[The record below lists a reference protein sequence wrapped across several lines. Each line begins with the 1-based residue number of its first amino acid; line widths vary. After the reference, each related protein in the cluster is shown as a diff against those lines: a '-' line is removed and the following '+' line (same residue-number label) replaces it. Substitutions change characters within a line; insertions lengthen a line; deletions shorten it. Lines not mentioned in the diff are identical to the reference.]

1 MSNYKMPF
9 DPKLT
14 LDPVQTISAKISMQA
29 AETED
34 AFIFETIGPFIRDH
48 SYIEISK
55 EELIEAIRIAQLR
68 KTARETHSA
77 YFSEY
82 CDLTSATA
90 TDRMLH
96 DAYIRGVQHGKD
108 SMYETMMSK
117 FKEMEETDG

>member
-1 MSNYKMPF
+1 MTKEAEGI
-9 DPKLT
+9 
-14 LDPVQTISAKISMQA
+14 LDRMNNIYSDFRIQA

-34 AFIFETIGPFIRDH
+34 AFIFRTIGPFIRDH
-48 SYIEISK
+48 SCIGISK
-55 EELIEAIRIAQLR
+55 KELIEAIRIAQLR
-68 KTARETHSA
+68 KTARETHGA

-96 DAYIRGVQHGKD
+96 DAYIRGVQYGEDK
-108 SMYETMMSK
+108 MYETMMSK

>member
-1 MSNYKMPF
+1 MTKEAESIMDRMNNIYSDFRMR
-9 DPKLT
+9 
-14 LDPVQTISAKISMQA
+14 A

-48 SYIEISK
+48 SCIEISK
-55 EELIEAIRIAQLR
+55 QELIEAIRIAQLR
-68 KTARETHSA
+68 RTARETHGA
-77 YFSEY
+77 YFSEV

-108 SMYETMMSK
+108 SMYETMMRN